1 MHNNITRNAFFVL
14 LIIVGFNILFGIGG
28 FPLTDP
34 DEPAYAE
41 TAREML
47 VFKDYLSPRIF
58 NEFWYDK
65 PPMYYW
71 LVAAAFKIFGVSEFA
86 ARLPAALMGIFT
98 VLAVY
103 FSTTKLFN
111 ERAGFWSGIV
121 LGTCINLF
129 YMGKASVTDTTLLFF
144 MTGALLCF
152 LHEQYWVMYICMGLA
167 TMTKGP
173 IGIVFPG
180 TIIFLYLVCRGELRR
195 LLKMHILPGIVV
207 CLLVTGPWYY
217 CMYQLHGMDFINTFL
232 GFHNLTRFT
241 TPEHPTRVL
250 WYYYLPVI
258 ILGIFPWTGILF
270 QSIKATVTDS
280 RSSDLRYLVFMQV
293 WWIFVLVFFTI
304 SKTKLVSYILPLF
317 PALAIMVGWNI
328 DRMMRENGGRYLSW
342 AVGSGLMFLI
352 MGIGW
357 MVGGRAV
364 PELTFG
370 GYILGGI
377 TLLLGLAIVVALVVY
392 RDASLGAWLHVATG
406 VITMFIA
413 LAFLFPNIQDDFSV
427 RTIARAFVAQGLTG
441 RTLYVDKFLR
451 PGFMFYAHVP
461 GIEVTTAV
469 DKSIE
474 TIKNDPGPKYAVMRR
489 SLYNRAKDE
498 MNAGDWQVLA
508 ETKEICIY
516 GTK

>member
-1 MHNNITRNAFFVL
+1 M
-14 LIIVGFNILFGIGG
+14 
-28 FPLTDP
+28 
-34 DEPAYAE
+34 
-41 TAREML
+41 
-47 VFKDYLSPRIF
+47 
-58 NEFWYDK
+58 
-65 PPMYYW
+65 
-71 LVAAAFKIFGVSEFA
+71 
-86 ARLPAALMGIFT
+86 
-98 VLAVY
+98 
-103 FSTTKLFN
+103 
-111 ERAGFWSGIV
+111 
-121 LGTCINLF
+121 
-129 YMGKASVTDTTLLFF
+129 
-144 MTGALLCF
+144 
-152 LHEQYWVMYICMGLA
+152 
-167 TMTKGP
+167 
-173 IGIVFPG
+173 
-180 TIIFLYLVCRGELRR
+180 
-195 LLKMHILPGIVV
+195 
-207 CLLVTGPWYY
+207 
-217 CMYQLHGMDFINTFL
+217 
-232 GFHNLTRFT
+232 
-241 TPEHPTRVL
+241 
-250 WYYYLPVI
+250 
-258 ILGIFPWTGILF
+258 
-270 QSIKATVTDS
+270 
-280 RSSDLRYLVFMQV
+280 
-293 WWIFVLVFFTI
+293 
-304 SKTKLVSYILPLF
+304 PLF